1 MNAQFESDSE
11 TEALS
16 PRRERFEPVKP
27 VDAPSRF
34 AFLRRMSGRQWAI
47 VGVVLLLVIVAVVW
61 ATGSPSSAPAP
72 VAGAGNQTLP
82 LVTVAT
88 PRATVVRSKVTFSG
102 AIGARYDI
110 PIGVEGEGGRI
121 TAVLVE
127 VGDSVR
133 RGQALARLDQ
143 SVLLPQ
149 LNRLEAS
156 LEEARAQA
164 ALSQAEYVR
173 AKGVES
179 AGALSKEEIE
189 RRRATAETD
198 AARVKVAAAQLA
210 ESQAHLSRSEVRAP
224 ADGIVL
230 WREAEVGQTAS
241 PASPPLFRLARDGE
255 IEMRGQV
262 SEQDLPRLKVGQ
274 PVDVHLTGI
283 AEPFEGRI
291 RLLGAI
297 IDPQTRLGE
306 VRVALETHPQLRPGA
321 FARGE
326 ASVGEAENPILP
338 KSAVL
343 IDGTQAYVMIVDAE
357 GVVRRRTV
365 KIGQASI
372 EGLAIV
378 DGLKG
383 DERVVITAAG
393 FLREGEKVE
402 AVEAAQTKAA
412 T

>member
-34 AFLRRMSGRQWAI
+34 AFLRRMSRRQWAI
-47 VGVVLLLVIVAVVW
+47 VAVVLLLVIVAVVW

-173 AKGVES
+173 
-179 AGALSKEEIE
+179 
-189 RRRATAETD
+189 
-198 AARVKVAAAQLA
+198 
-210 ESQAHLSRSEVRAP
+210 
-224 ADGIVL
+224 
-230 WREAEVGQTAS
+230 
-241 PASPPLFRLARDGE
+241 
-255 IEMRGQV
+255 
-262 SEQDLPRLKVGQ
+262 
-274 PVDVHLTGI
+274 
-283 AEPFEGRI
+283 
-291 RLLGAI
+291 
-297 IDPQTRLGE
+297 
-306 VRVALETHPQLRPGA
+306 
-321 FARGE
+321 
-326 ASVGEAENPILP
+326 
-338 KSAVL
+338 
-343 IDGTQAYVMIVDAE
+343 
-357 GVVRRRTV
+357 
-365 KIGQASI
+365 
-372 EGLAIV
+372 
-378 DGLKG
+378 
-383 DERVVITAAG
+383 
-393 FLREGEKVE
+393 
-402 AVEAAQTKAA
+402 
-412 T
+412 